1 MGSEIELVSDG
12 DSLVAIGASADI
24 ERFFLSTGLAQLPS
38 REIDLQRLRSFSNTG
53 AEAAK
58 VGAELAANSGQW
70 VKLTADSA
78 AAVKEF
84 GLMATK
90 TPGVSHA
97 MIGDPGDIKQW
108 LQIAQAPTALLSG
121 PFAITALATMMQQR
135 AMQEQMDDIVEYL
148 QEINE
153 KVDDILR
160 SQKDAVLA
168 DVIGVDLI
176 IEDALAVRN
185 RVGRVSEVTWS
196 KVQSCGLLLART
208 QGYALRQLDSIASK
222 LGKKADLA
230 EVVKVTKAV
239 EPKVHE
245 WLAVLARTVQLQ
257 DGLSILELDRV
268 FDAAPGELE
277 SHRIGLT
284 HARQNRVEVIAGC
297 TAGILTQMN
306 DTVQRAN
313 KSVLFNPFDAP
324 AAVKSSDKVAAGVL
338 TFRGRLGIDSEHGEN
353 VPKRWRQAAVEV
365 RDKALASASEGVA
378 VAGRLGAETFD
389 RASGVFRSIDLDG
402 DGVPDKPRA
411 VTAAENAGDVVKG
424 AASTVT
430 GAIGAI
436 WKRKSETNSP
446 IEPSEPGVK
455 TIES

>member
-12 DSLVAIGASADI
+12 DGLVALGASADI
-24 ERFFLSTGLAQLPS
+24 ERFFLATGLDQLPS
-38 REIDLQRLRSFSNTG
+38 HELDLQRLWSFLSTG
-53 AEAAK
+53 AASVQ
-58 VGAELAANSGQW
+58 VGADLAANSGQW
-70 VKLTADSA
+70 VKLTAKSA
-78 AAVKEF
+78 EAVKEF

-90 TPGVSHA
+90 NPGVSHA
-97 MIGDPGDIKQW
+97 MIGDPGNIKQW

-135 AMQEQMDDIVEYL
+135 VMQEQMDTIIDYL
-148 QEINE
+148 EEINE

-196 KVQSCGLLLART
+196 KVQACGLLLART
-208 QGYALRQLDSIASK
+208 QGYALRQLDSIALK
-222 LGKKADLA
+222 LGKKADLGD
-230 EVVKVTKAV
+230 VVKVTKEV

-268 FDAAPGELE
+268 LDAAPEDLE

-284 HARQNRVEVIAGC
+284 HARQNRVEVIARC
-297 TAGILTQMN
+297 TAGILAQMN

-324 AAVKSSDKVAAGVL
+324 AAVKSSDKVAVGVL
-338 TFRGRLGIDSEHGEN
+338 SFRGRLGIDSEHEEN

-378 VAGRLGAETFD
+378 VAGRLGVETFD
-389 RASGVFRSIDLDG
+389 RATGAFRSIDLDG

-411 VTAAENAGDVVKG
+411 LTAAENAGDAVKG
-424 AASTVT
+424 AASSVT
-430 GAIGAI
+430 GAIGAV
-436 WKRKSETNSP
+436 WKRKAEANAA
-446 IEPSEPGVK
+446 IEPSDPGVES
-455 TIES
+455 IEP

>member
-12 DSLVAIGASADI
+12 DSLVAIGSSADI
-24 ERFFLSTGLAQLPS
+24 ERFFLAAGLDKAPS
-38 REIDLQRLRSFSNTG
+38 HEIDLQRLRSFSNTG

-58 VGAELAANSGQW
+58 IGADIAANSGQW

-90 TPGVSHA
+90 SPGISHA

-135 AMQEQMDDIVEYL
+135 VIQEQMDTIIDYL
-148 QEINE
+148 EEINE

-160 SQKDAVLA
+160 NQKDAVIA

-185 RVGRVSEVTWS
+185 RVGRVSDVTWS
-196 KVQSCGLLLART
+196 KVQACGLLLART

-222 LGKKADLA
+222 LGKKADLG
-230 EVVKVTKAV
+230 EIVKVTKEA

-245 WLAVLARTVQLQ
+245 WLSVLARTIQLQ

-268 FDAAPGELE
+268 LDAAPEDLE
-277 SHRIGLT
+277 SHRVGLT

-297 TAGILTQMN
+297 TAGILAQMA

-324 AAVKSSDKVAAGVL
+324 AAVKSSDKVAVGVL
-338 TFRGRLGIDSEHGEN
+338 AFRGRLGIDSEHGEN

-378 VAGRLGAETFD
+378 VAGRVGAETFD
-389 RASGVFRSIDLDG
+389 RATGVFRSVDLDG
-402 DGVPDKPRA
+402 DGIPDKPRA
-411 VTAAENAGDVVKG
+411 LTAAETAGDAVKG
-424 AASTVT
+424 AASNVT

-436 WKRKSETNSP
+436 WKRKSGGNAAV
-446 IEPSEPGVK
+446 EPSEPGP
-455 TIES
+455 ESVDS